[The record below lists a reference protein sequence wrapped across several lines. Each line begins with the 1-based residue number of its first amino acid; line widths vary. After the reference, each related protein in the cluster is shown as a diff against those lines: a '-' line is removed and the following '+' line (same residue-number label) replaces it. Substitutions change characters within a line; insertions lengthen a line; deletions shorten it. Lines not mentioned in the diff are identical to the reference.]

1 MAKNVKRVKKRKL
14 NFLKVIIFI
23 LIIYLLIHAG
33 LYLSNINVKNIVI
46 KNTNYLSDT
55 EVIKIAGLADYP
67 SFFRTSTRK
76 IEKKLEEEPLIKEAD
91 VKRKWGFI
99 FELNIK
105 EEKIL
110 YKRRND
116 NVYVLGSGEEISIK
130 NNLSGVATL
139 INYTPKNISK
149 KLNKKLNEIDSN
161 ILNKISE
168 IEYAPNKTDE
178 ERFLLYMNDGN
189 QVYITLTKTD
199 ELNYYV
205 DIVKKLGGKKGILN
219 LDSGSYFEV
228 KE

>member
-46 KNTNYLSDT
+46 KNTSYLSDT
-55 EVIKIAGLADYP
+55 EVIKIAGIADYP

-76 IEKKLEEEPLIKEAD
+76 IEKKLEEEPLIKEAN

>member
-67 SFFRTSTRK
+67 SFFRTITRK

>member
-46 KNTNYLSDT
+46 KNTSYLSDT
-55 EVIKIAGLADYP
+55 EVIKIAGLTDYP

-76 IEKKLEEEPLIKEAD
+76 IEKKLEEEPLIKEAN

>member
-46 KNTNYLSDT
+46 KNTSYLSDT

-76 IEKKLEEEPLIKEAD
+76 IEKKLEEEPLIKEAN

-110 YKRRND
+110 YKGRND

>member
-76 IEKKLEEEPLIKEAD
+76 IEKNLEDEPLIKKAD

>member
-46 KNTNYLSDT
+46 KNTSYLSDT

-76 IEKKLEEEPLIKEAD
+76 IEKKLEEEPLIKEAN